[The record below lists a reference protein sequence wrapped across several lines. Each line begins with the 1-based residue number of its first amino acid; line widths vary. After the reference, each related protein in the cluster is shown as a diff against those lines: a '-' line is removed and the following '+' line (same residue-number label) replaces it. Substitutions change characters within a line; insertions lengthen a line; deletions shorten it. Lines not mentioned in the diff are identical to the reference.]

1 MSRPGPPR
9 YRTTNGKT
17 YNAAL
22 KSLGVLTVWFDRDMQ
37 WLAQPS
43 GKTGRNPTLSDA
55 AVQFCLT
62 IKGLFGLP
70 LRQANGFV
78 HSLLQLSGLEW
89 PVPDY
94 TDRSLRVC
102 TC

>member
-1 MSRPGPPR
+1 MIRPEPPR

-17 YNAAL
+17 NNAAL
-22 KSLGVLTVWFDRDMQ
+22 KSRGVLTIWFDRDMQ
-37 WLAQPS
+37 WLAQA
-43 GKTGRNPTLSDA
+43 T
-55 AVQFCLT
+55 
-62 IKGLFGLP
+62 
-70 LRQANGFV
+70 GFV

-94 TDRSLRVC
+94 TDRSLLVC

>member
-1 MSRPGPPR
+1 
-9 YRTTNGKT
+9 
-17 YNAAL
+17 
-22 KSLGVLTVWFDRDMQ
+22 MQ

-43 GKTGRNPTLSDA
+43 GKTGRNPTFSDA

-62 IKGLFGLP
+62 MKGLVWLA
-70 LRQANGFV
+70 LRQTTGFV

-89 PVPDY
+89 PVLDY
-94 TDRSLRVC
+94 SAGRSLRVC